1 MIRQPQNNPID
12 QIDESIM
19 LFAIKEK
26 FIKWIPIDNFDAF
39 KHELIA
45 YFKNSKARQ
54 ELAKTKA
61 LDDKIIQQLRQEF
74 KKFIKQF
81 VLSIQDYN
89 FDTYGPKSELE

>member
-26 FIKWIPIDNFDAF
+26 FIKWIPLDNFDAF

-45 YFKNSKARQ
+45 YFKNSKVRK
-54 ELAKTKA
+54 ELDKTKTM
-61 LDDKIIQQLRQEF
+61 DDKITQQLRQEF

-81 VLSIQDYN
+81 VLSIKDYN
-89 FDTYGPKSELE
+89 FDTYGSRSELE